1 MEARLKLRT
10 FPVRVAAILIALM
23 ATLVVGASLGY
34 AVRST
39 SAITGPAHTLVL
51 PLQARQIDTC
61 VYVHGHK
68 GC

>member
-1 MEARLKLRT
+1 MQARLTLRT

-23 ATLVVGASLGY
+23 AALAVGASLGY
-34 AVRST
+34 AVGST
-39 SAITGPAHTLVL
+39 SAITGATHTIVL